1 MFEDKFLYPPNGTTT
16 LLNGKPLICCLGCS
30 HTLGYTP
37 LSFSYPAQLEVILG
51 TYQIINCGV
60 HNKGLRPLTEFYNT
74 YLTRLKPKLLI
85 LQIPLF
91 CRQPFPSL
99 QDDLN
104 PQHYTMTDGA
114 YSILNNHTVSEG
126 QFLSVAGQLIM
137 NDTNRLR
144 SFVANLDTNVL
155 IVLFKASPLRFWFMD
170 HLVSIHHQEIERAM
184 KLFGVHVVTGMS
196 VSYFRK
202 NNMLLEDNAHL
213 NTQGNAFLATK
224 IYESMEHHQIVVV
237 KNSRQILL
245 S

>member
-1 MFEDKFLYPPNGTTT
+1 
-16 LLNGKPLICCLGCS
+16 
-30 HTLGYTP
+30 
-37 LSFSYPAQLEVILG
+37 
-51 TYQIINCGV
+51 
-60 HNKGLRPLTEFYNT
+60 
-74 YLTRLKPKLLI
+74 
-85 LQIPLF
+85 
-91 CRQPFPSL
+91 
-99 QDDLN
+99 
-104 PQHYTMTDGA
+104 MTDGA